1 MGAVP
6 TLKFKYAATG
16 EMSDSVLLTRRL
28 EYTSNGL
35 IEFPTFLLRF
45 NLQKFWWVTGMA
57 CIHYRSANH
66 GKNQHISTRMRWL
79 CHESGPIDA
88 AVAFAVTFS
97 FSINTYARVN
107 ALLAVSAKAG

>member
-16 EMSDSVLLTRRL
+16 DMSDSVLLTRRL

-45 NLQKFWWVTGMA
+45 NLQKFW
-57 CIHYRSANH
+57 
-66 GKNQHISTRMRWL
+66 
-79 CHESGPIDA
+79 
-88 AVAFAVTFS
+88 
-97 FSINTYARVN
+97 
-107 ALLAVSAKAG
+107 